1 MVLPRGISGSEKIFK
16 FISDEVSDQV
26 WVSLM
31 DQYFPAYQAQN
42 YQNLKR
48 KTTHPEFQKAERA
61 FFDSGLINGWTQEK
75 DSVR

>member
-1 MVLPRGISGSEKIFK
+1 
-16 FISDEVSDQV
+16 
-26 WVSLM
+26 M